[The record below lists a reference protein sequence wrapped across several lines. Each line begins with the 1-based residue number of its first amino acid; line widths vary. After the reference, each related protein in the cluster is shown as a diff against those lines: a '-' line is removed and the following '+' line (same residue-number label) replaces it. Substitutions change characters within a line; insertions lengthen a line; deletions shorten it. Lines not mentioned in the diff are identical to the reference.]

1 MTYKHVEV
9 FTFTKDTYLCRERG
23 EGFNADDRRDIC
35 PQCENATVDTDTWYG
50 TGDRGVAIDWDFRS
64 VEDIL
69 AEMEQ
74 ENFRDFVVE
83 GLISSSVTT
92 ILGDPYLGK
101 TYLALDGARSLLT
114 GEPFLGREVSKTY
127 DRVAFLCTDPGGQYD
142 IARRSARMDIEGG
155 RLLAQPFYTPQSRD
169 EWHDAIEVFK
179 RERIGA
185 IIIDNTTDLADDANG
200 PREVKAVTD
209 GLRMWS
215 ESGPVILNIHH
226 KNKVGG
232 YFGSIVWKKWTRV
245 ELDLTG
251 NPKTSVRRLRSQANN
266 GESVDLGLTFD
277 PSGAPV
283 FTVRSSR
290 SLAEQHAER
299 ESRGRDRS
307 KEKLDKYKRIWT
319 LVDEGNSYSQVA
331 EKLHTSKTEVA
342 RAVQA
347 RR

>member
-1 MTYKHVEV
+1 MANV
-9 FTFTKDTYLCRERG
+9 LG
-23 EGFNADDRRDIC
+23 
-35 PQCENATVDTDTWYG
+35 
-50 TGDRGVAIDWDFRS
+50 DFRS

-74 ENFRDFVVE
+74 EGFRDFVVD

-101 TYLALDGARSLLT
+101 TYLALDAARSLLT
-114 GEPFLGREVSKTY
+114 GEPFLGRDVEKTY

-142 IARRSARMDIEGG
+142 IARRSSKMGIEGG

-169 EWHDAIEVFK
+169 EWRDAIIVFE
-179 RERIGA
+179 REHIGA
-185 IIIDNTTDLADDANG
+185 IVIDNTTDLADDANG

-226 KNKVGG
+226 KNKGGG

-245 ELDLTG
+245 ELDITG
-251 NPKTSVRRLRSQANN
+251 NPKTARRHLKSLANN
-266 GESVDLGLTFD
+266 GEALDLALSFD
-277 PSGAPV
+277 PSGAPA
-283 FTVRSSR
+283 FTVKSSM
-290 SLAEQHAER
+290 SAAQLNAER
-299 ESRGRDRS
+299 ETRDRNRD
-307 KEKLDKYKRIWT
+307 KATLDRNKRIWA
-319 LVDEGNSYSQVA
+319 LVDEGNSYAQVA
-331 EKLHTSKTEVA
+331 AKVGISKTAVA
-342 RAVQA
+342 NAVKA

>member
-1 MTYKHVEV
+1 MVM
-9 FTFTKDTYLCRERG
+9 L
-23 EGFNADDRRDIC
+23 
-35 PQCENATVDTDTWYG
+35 
-50 TGDRGVAIDWDFRS
+50 DWDFRS

-74 ENFRDFVVE
+74 EGFRDFVVE

-101 TYLALDGARSLLT
+101 TYLALDAARSLLT
-114 GEPFLGREVSKTY
+114 GEHFLGEEVSRTY
-127 DRVAFLCTDPGGQYD
+127 ERVAFLCTDPGGQYD
-142 IARRSARMDIEGG
+142 IARRAKRMGIEGG

-169 EWHDAIEVFK
+169 EWRDAIGVFR
-179 RERIGA
+179 RESIGA

-215 ESGPVILNIHH
+215 ESGPVIVNIHH
-226 KNKVGG
+226 KNKGGG

-245 ELDLTG
+245 ELDITG
-251 NPKTSVRRLRSQANN
+251 NPKTSVRRLKSQANN
-266 GESVDLGLTFD
+266 GESVDLSLAFD
-277 PSGAPV
+277 PSGAPA
-283 FTVRSSR
+283 FTVRTKR
-290 SLAEQHAER
+290 DLAAREQEHQER
-299 ESRGRDRS
+299 TRQRD
-307 KEKLDKYKRIWT
+307 KTTLDRNKRVWG
-319 LVDEGNSYSQVA
+319 LVDEGKSYSQVA
-331 EKLHTSKTEVA
+331 AIVGISKTQVA

>member
-1 MTYKHVEV
+1 MM
-9 FTFTKDTYLCRERG
+9 L
-23 EGFNADDRRDIC
+23 
-35 PQCENATVDTDTWYG
+35 
-50 TGDRGVAIDWDFRS
+50 DWDFRS

-74 ENFRDFVVE
+74 EGFRDFVVE

-101 TYLALDGARSLLT
+101 TYLALDAARSLLT
-114 GEPFLGREVSKTY
+114 GERFLGRAVNGTY

-142 IARRSARMDIEGG
+142 IARRAALMGIEGG
-155 RLLAQPFYTPQSRD
+155 RLLAQPFYTPQSRE
-169 EWHDAIEVFK
+169 EWREAIGVFQ

-232 YFGSIVWKKWTRV
+232 YFGSIVWRKWTRV
-245 ELDLTG
+245 ELDITG
-251 NPKTSVRRLRSQANN
+251 NPKTSVRRLKSQSNN
-266 GESVDLGLTFD
+266 GESANLGLTFD
-277 PSGAPV
+277 PHATPV
-283 FTVRSSR
+283 FTVRDNGDR
-290 SLAEQHAER
+290 AAQTAEQEAVRRNRDKVTLDRNAHIWRLRDSGLSQARVAEQMHININQVKR
-299 ESRGRDRS
+299 ADLARS
-307 KEKLDKYKRIWT
+307 KVT
-319 LVDEGNSYSQVA
+319 
-331 EKLHTSKTEVA
+331 
-342 RAVQA
+342 
-347 RR
+347 

>member
-1 MTYKHVEV
+1 M
-9 FTFTKDTYLCRERG
+9 
-23 EGFNADDRRDIC
+23 
-35 PQCENATVDTDTWYG
+35 
-50 TGDRGVAIDWDFRS
+50 AIDWDFRS

-74 ENFRDFVVE
+74 EGFKDFVVE
-83 GLISSSVTT
+83 GLVSSSVTT

-101 TYLALDGARSLLT
+101 TYLALDAARSLLT
-114 GEPFLGREVSKTY
+114 GEPFLGREVNGTY
-127 DRVAFLCTDPGGQYD
+127 ERVAFLCTDPGGQYD
-142 IARRSARMDIEGG
+142 IARRADRMGIEGG

-169 EWHDAIEVFK
+169 EWRDAIDVFR

-185 IIIDNTTDLADDANG
+185 IVIDNTTDLADDANG

-215 ESGPVILNIHH
+215 ESGPVIVNIHH

-251 NPKTSVRRLRSQANN
+251 NPKTSVRRLRSTANN
-266 GESVDLGLTFD
+266 GESADLGLSFD
-277 PSGAPV
+277 PSGTPT

-290 SLAEQHAER
+290 NAKELDTEQQTR
-299 ESRGRDRS
+299 QRNRD
-307 KEKLDKYKRIWT
+307 KATLDRNKRTWA
-319 LVDEGNSYSQVA
+319 LVDGGKSYAAVA
-331 EKLHTSKTEVA
+331 AEVGISKTAVA
-342 RAVQA
+342 NAMKA